1 MIQIAVINATTVL
14 TDAALK
20 AMVDAV
26 QTQVHRD
33 FFPVWGVDA
42 ALLFIPKSGKPP
54 LGMSWMAVLD
64 TADVAGALGY
74 HDVTNDGLPLGKV
87 FAKTTLDD
95 GGKVSVTL
103 SHEVLEMLADP
114 DVNLICEI
122 QSGRA
127 RRYFAY
133 EVCDAV
139 EADNLGYDIN
149 GVTVSNFVTPA
160 YFETFLH
167 KGRKFDFQGRLM
179 GPIPEMLPG
188 GYLAFEQ
195 GGSWHHIFAEH
206 ASDKAK
212 FAARPHAGSR
222 RQRRRLEREE
232 WLRSTVKLV

>member
-1 MIQIAVINATTVL
+1 MMQIAVVNATTVL
-14 TDAALK
+14 TDAALQS
-20 AMVDAV
+20 MVDAV

-33 FFPVWGVDA
+33 FLPAWGVDA
-42 ALLFIPKSGKPP
+42 ALHCVPKGSKPP

-87 FAKTTLDD
+87 FAKTTADD

-114 DVNLICEI
+114 DVNLLCEI
-122 QSGRA
+122 RSGRT

-139 EADNLGYDIN
+139 EADTLGYDIN
-149 GVTVSNFVTPA
+149 GVTVSDFVTPA
-160 YFETFLH
+160 SFETFLP
-167 KGRKFDFQGRLM
+167 KGRTFDFQGKLLSPLPAM
-179 GPIPEMLPG
+179 MPG

-195 GGSWHHIFAEH
+195 HGSWHQIFAEH
-206 ASDKAK
+206 MSDKAT
-212 FAARPHAGSR
+212 FNARPHPGSR
-222 RQRRRLEREE
+222 RQRRMLEKDD
-232 WLRSTVKLV
+232 WLRNSVDVG

>member
-26 QTQVHRD
+26 QVQVHRD
-33 FFPVWGVDA
+33 FFPVWGLDA
-42 ALLFIPKSGKPP
+42 TLNFVPKDNKPP
-54 LGMSWMAVLD
+54 LGMSWIAVLD

-87 FAKTTLDD
+87 FAKTTVDD

-103 SHEVLEMLADP
+103 SHEVLEMLVDP
-114 DVNLICEI
+114 DVNLLCEI
-122 QSGRA
+122 GTGRT

-149 GVTVSNFVTPA
+149 GVTVSDFVTPA
-160 YFETFLH
+160 YFETFLP
-167 KGRKFDFQGRLM
+167 KGRKFDFQGKLQSPM
-179 GPIPEMLPG
+179 PAMLPG
-188 GYLAFEQ
+188 GYLAYEQ
-195 GGSWHHIFAEH
+195 DGSWHQIFAEH
-206 ASDKAK
+206 TSDKAK
-212 FAARPHAGSR
+212 FSARPHPGSR
-222 RQRRRLEREE
+222 RQRRMLGKAD
-232 WLRSTVKLV
+232 WLLSSVDVG

>member
-26 QTQVHRD
+26 QVQVHRD
-33 FFPVWGVDA
+33 FFPVWGLDA
-42 ALLFIPKSGKPP
+42 TLNFVPKDNKPP

-87 FAKTTLDD
+87 FAKTTVDD

-103 SHEVLEMLADP
+103 SHEVLEMLVDP
-114 DVNLICEI
+114 DVNLLCEI
-122 QSGRA
+122 GTGRT

-149 GVTVSNFVTPA
+149 GVTVSDFVTPA
-160 YFETFLH
+160 YFETFLP
-167 KGRKFDFQGRLM
+167 KGRKFDFQGKLQSPM
-179 GPIPEMLPG
+179 PAMLPG
-188 GYLAFEQ
+188 GYLAYEQ
-195 GGSWHHIFAEH
+195 DGSWHQIFAEH
-206 ASDKAK
+206 TSDKAK
-212 FAARPHAGSR
+212 FSARPHPGSR
-222 RQRRRLEREE
+222 RLARRSSSE
-232 WLRSTVKLV
+232 